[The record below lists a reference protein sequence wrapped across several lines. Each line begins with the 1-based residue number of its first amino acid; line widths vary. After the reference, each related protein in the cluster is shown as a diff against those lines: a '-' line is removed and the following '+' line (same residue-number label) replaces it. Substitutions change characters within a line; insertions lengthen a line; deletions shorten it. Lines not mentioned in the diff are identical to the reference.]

1 MSRGAASGP
10 SVLGIRRARSLRSQ
24 IVPSAPCRPFGLLDN
39 AGVHAS
45 LAYQGTVRSTGDPI
59 HKAGPTRLGNR
70 SRSDCPG
77 QRGEATPRA
86 KSGRLAMSW
95 GAGGATASV
104 ENRYRIG

>member
-10 SVLGIRRARSLRSQ
+10 SVLAIRRARSLRSQ
-24 IVPSAPCRPFGLLDN
+24 IVPSAPCRLCGLLDN

-86 KSGRLAMSW
+86 KSGRLAM
-95 GAGGATASV
+95 GRGRRPRV
-104 ENRYRIG
+104 R